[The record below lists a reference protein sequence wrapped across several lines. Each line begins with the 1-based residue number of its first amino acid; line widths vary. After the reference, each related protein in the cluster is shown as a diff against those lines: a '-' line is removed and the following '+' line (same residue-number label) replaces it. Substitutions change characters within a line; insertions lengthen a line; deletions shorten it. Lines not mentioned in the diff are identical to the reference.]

1 MHHYGMDKTREFW
14 LRLGVIGGALILST
28 AMLAFLS

>member
-1 MHHYGMDKTREFW
+1 MDKTREFW

>member
-1 MHHYGMDKTREFW
+1 MILGMDKTWEFW
-14 LRLGVIGGALILST
+14 LRLGVIVGALILSS